1 MKKSKSK
8 ANDKLT
14 NQNSMDVSSGPMGRE
29 NPKQQHGGQEDDGEK
44 TQDGWTD
51 CRSLVGS
58 LPSTVQEQEKNDAKM

>member
-1 MKKSKSK
+1 
-8 ANDKLT
+8 
-14 NQNSMDVSSGPMGRE
+14 MDVSSGPMGRE